1 MFCSSCGAPL
11 EANAKFCSSCGAPA
25 TNVSAPASSPAAPAS
40 TPAASAPASK
50 PATPVAASPVSQPAP
65 AFTTSQANAQTKGTE
80 PSAAAMSGT
89 ASSIR
94 TILMTGKN
102 FEHISMATLLG
113 GFGIIIAAIAWIAV
127 IAPYHPEG
135 LSLPTII
142 ATVLFVAGIAI
153 AVAGGIGRIAAFAI
167 NR

>member
-11 EANAKFCSSCGAPA
+11 EANAKFCSACGAAA
-25 TNVSAPASSPAAPAS
+25 TNVSAPASSPAASAS
-40 TPAASAPASK
+40 SPAASAPVSK
-50 PATPVAASPVSQPAP
+50 PATPVAAPPVSQPAS
-65 AFTTSQANAQTKGTE
+65 AFPTSQASAQTKGAE

-89 ASSIR
+89 ASNIR

-113 GFGIIIAAIAWIAV
+113 GFGIITAIAWIAV

-142 ATVLFVAGIAI
+142 ATMLFVAGIAI

>member
-11 EANAKFCSSCGAPA
+11 EANAKFCSACGAPA
-25 TNVSAPASSPAAPAS
+25 ANVSAPASTPTAPA
-40 TPAASAPASK
+40 TAPAPASK
-50 PATPVAASPVSQPAP
+50 PTAPVAASPVSQPAP
-65 AFTTSQANAQTKGTE
+65 AFTTSQASAQTKGAE

-89 ASSIR
+89 ASNIR

-142 ATVLFVAGIAI
+142 AMMLFVAGIAI

>member
-25 TNVSAPASSPAAPAS
+25 TNVSAPASSPAAPA
-40 TPAASAPASK
+40 PASK
-50 PATPVAASPVSQPAP
+50 PAAPVAASPVSQPAP
-65 AFTTSQANAQTKGTE
+65 AFTTSQASAQTKGTE

-89 ASSIR
+89 ASNIR

-127 IAPYHPEG
+127 IAPITLRASPSPP
-135 LSLPTII
+135 LSPRCSLSP
-142 ATVLFVAGIAI
+142 ASPSRWREV
-153 AVAGGIGRIAAFAI
+153 
-167 NR
+167 